1 VHVDGYRVRSVT
13 TEDAPDVQALLEL
26 DPESFELLEGAPLRP
41 DEALEVITELPPGV
55 PPERKYNFLLEPEA
69 PAPGQPGGAAA
80 LLSLV
85 EGFPDDGTWYLG
97 LIIVAPAARGQGLGT
112 RAIEALCAHARER
125 GGTALRLAVVPTN
138 TGARRLY
145 DRLGFGFVAR
155 RLRESRTGVLGAVD
169 VLERRL
175 GQLG

>member
-13 TEDAPDVQALLEL
+13 LDDAPDVQALLEL
-26 DPESFELLEGAPLRP
+26 DPATFELVEGAPLRP
-41 DEALEVITELPPGV
+41 DEAAEVITELPPGV
-55 PPERKYNFLLEPEA
+55 PPERKYNFLLEPLA
-69 PAPGQPGGAAA
+69 PAPDQPTAAA

-85 EGFPDDGTWYLG
+85 DGFPEERTWYLG

-112 RAIEALCAHARER
+112 RAIEALCTYARER
-125 GGTALRLAVVPTN
+125 GGAALRLAVVPAN

-145 DRLGFGFVAR
+145 DRLGFAFVAR
-155 RLRESRTGVLGAVD
+155 RPRECRTGVIDAVD

-175 GQLG
+175 T